1 MVKICIN
8 RHAWLHPTNSN
19 SLTSYPSLVTI
30 SLQKKL
36 TCWMLAFRNIDDQR
50 IRQCYWTGVNFSL
63 SLETGCI
70 KLKYFCLLRN
80 KSFILSYFQPDN
92 ERKTIKRN
100 PWWVSANLGKG
111 GYALKNPTK
120 SSSLWCHLL
129 FVNISIE
136 KIEDIYA
143 FLPEILIIKESC
155 NLIGWEHFGNSW
167 NRIFSYRFALENKE
181 LQVRY
186 FILGYFQHTVMTKV
200 CAKKQEN
207 FYFGA
212 FLLIAR

>member
-100 PWWVSANLGKG
+100 PWWVSANSSKG
-111 GYALKNPTK
+111 GYASKNPTK

-155 NLIGWEHFGNSW
+155 NLIGWGHFGNSW
-167 NRIFSYRFALENKE
+167 SRIFSYR
-181 LQVRY
+181 
-186 FILGYFQHTVMTKV
+186 V
-200 CAKKQEN
+200 CTGKQI
-207 FYFGA
+207 
-212 FLLIAR
+212 IAS